1 MRFFGWLFLCVVILS
16 GMIGTDIG
24 GAQVSRGIGKPLDT
38 GRIDE
43 IVGIKG
49 AGKDGEYK
57 ITIPQKDLVVMVD
70 GFRITPPM
78 GLTSWVDFA
87 PMQEDAMVM
96 GDIVLLEN
104 EIGPVEKAAIEGGLT
119 VTGLHNHFVRDKEKV
134 MFMHIHGMG
143 PVDRVANVVR
153 AVLDKIKELRRAA
166 PTDAQAP
173 SVPDTIDTRK
183 IESILGYKGESS
195 GGVFQSDDRTA
206 RRFAQR
212 PWGRSDEF
220 HGLQY
225 LGSFPG
231 KREQC
236 GSGRGFYDACG
247 GSGAGYRS
255 SCKKRHRS
263 GRGTQSHGYRDPAYI
278 LPAFLGRGPGRQ
290 PGPGVESRAGPDGKI
305 ARNVTLPGMK
315 NDEGQIRPQDP

>member
-1 MRFFGWLFLCVVILS
+1 MRFFCRLFLCVVILS

-24 GAQVSRGIGKPLDT
+24 GAQVSWGIGKPLDS

-49 AGKDGEYK
+49 AAKDGEYK
-57 ITIPQKDLVVMVD
+57 ITIPQKDLVVTVD

-143 PVDRVANVVR
+143 SVDRIAKGVR

-173 SVPDTIDTRK
+173 SVPNTIDTRK
-183 IESILGYKGESS
+183 IESILGNKGESS
-195 GGVFQSDDRTA
+195 GGVFKVTIGRPDVLLKDHGVEVTSFMGFNTWAAFQGSENNAAVAGDFTMLTEEVAPVIEALVKNGIEVVAVHNHMVTETPRIFFLHFWGEGPAGNLVRGLKAALDRTGKP
-206 RRFAQR
+206 Q
-212 PWGRSDEF
+212 
-220 HGLQY
+220 GL
-225 LGSFPG
+225 
-231 KREQC
+231 
-236 GSGRGFYDACG
+236 
-247 GSGAGYRS
+247 
-255 SCKKRHRS
+255 
-263 GRGTQSHGYRDPAYI
+263 
-278 LPAFLGRGPGRQ
+278 
-290 PGPGVESRAGPDGKI
+290 
-305 ARNVTLPGMK
+305 
-315 NDEGQIRPQDP
+315 